1 MINKKTFV
9 IIFLAIFVFFSGCK
23 RSLEPITTYET
34 EKKVHEDIAKI
45 EKIKKDNKS
54 WEENLDIDL
63 YTAIALAIKNNKEL
77 KVKLLET
84 AMSNRQIDKVRFEML
99 PSFAANA
106 GYTGSE
112 RYNAS
117 ASATVPS
124 SDLAGSIGSSYST
137 SRERDINSQDIGF
150 TWNALDFGLSYIR
163 AGQDSNRYLISEEM
177 ERKAEHNITREVI
190 KFYWNTLSADKLI
203 KKYDPLL
210 IEVDK
215 ALNDSQ
221 KIEELLL
228 TKPMDALLYQKELL
242 DIQRALQTQK
252 QMFIDSRIQLA
263 TLMGLLPN
271 QKFKVVETKDPLT
284 ILDMSIKGMEEYALI
299 HRPEL
304 KKSHYDEAISIQETK
319 ASMTSLLPGLNF
331 NAAWTHSSNDHLM
344 NKTNFEYG
352 SVMGANLL
360 NVFMY
365 PKIKEIN
372 QMNTEIIKEKRL
384 ALSMAVLSQVHLANI
399 DYSLALEEYDT
410 AQRYYQVSK
419 KITEQIKNAQKIAR
433 FGNLELIREQA
444 SLLVAELR
452 HDLAYTKLQYAVG
465 EIYTSVGI
473 DITKENIK
481 ELSFKDY
488 ASLIKKNFN
497 SSGKKYYAKLRKPIK
512 NQNPVAQKKEGSRSS
527 QFSFSDK
534 TFDLE
539 GEGRTIYDA
548 LLSNNQPLP
557 TWISFLPSQKTFLI
571 NNLEKDN
578 TEELEI
584 KVIAKN
590 INTRIEDTFTLLVD
604 PELRITRL
612 KNEKRLKEQRKLAKK
627 RKQEEIQRL
636 KAEKILKEKKAK
648 EEAILLAKQQEE
660 EKLKKQ
666 QEKIL
671 LEKKA
676 KEEAILLAKQQEEE
690 KLKKQQEKI
699 LLKEKKKEEL
709 IAKQQEVE
717 ELRIIEQKK
726 KEELIAKQQEVEELR
741 IIEQKKKE
749 ELIAKQKA
757 EELRIIEQKKK
768 EELMAKQKAE
778 EFRANN
784 SIKMKEILM
793 AQREQLYFKLS
804 GHLPDTQPIN
814 IANRNNLDEYLLNE
828 LKTIETKINDIMLN
842 LDLDERMALTKA
854 IIKDYFKSNPNKE
867 KQINSRDYE
876 GLNYQINNQRLFL
889 EKLLEFSGKY
899 N

>member
-9 IIFLAIFVFFSGCK
+9 IIFLAIFVFLSGCK

-77 KVKLLET
+77 KIKLLET

-177 ERKAEHNITREVI
+177 ERKAEHNITREAI

-372 QMNTEIIKEKRL
+372 LMNTEIIKEKRL

-671 LEKKA
+671 L
-676 KEEAILLAKQQEEE
+676 
-690 KLKKQQEKI
+690 
-699 LLKEKKKEEL
+699 KEKNEEEL
-709 IAKQQEVE
+709 IAKQKEVE

-741 IIEQKKKE
+741 FTEQKKKE

-768 EELMAKQKAE
+768 EELIAKQKAE

-784 SIKMKEILM
+784 SIKMKEVLM

-876 GLNYQINNQRLFL
+876 SLNYQINNQRLFL
-889 EKLLEFSGKY
+889 EKLLEFSGNY

>member
-9 IIFLAIFVFFSGCK
+9 IIFLAIFVFLSGCK
-23 RSLEPITTYET
+23 RNLEPITAYET

-77 KVKLLET
+77 KIKLLET

-117 ASATVPS
+117 SSATVPS
-124 SDLAGSIGSSYST
+124 GDLAGSISSSYST
-137 SRERDINSQDIGF
+137 SRERDVNSQDIGF

-203 KKYDPLL
+203 RKYDPLL

-263 TLMGLLPN
+263 TIMGLLPN

-539 GEGRTIYDA
+539 GEGRTLYDA

-578 TEELEI
+578 TEELKI

-671 LEKKA
+671 L
-676 KEEAILLAKQQEEE
+676 
-690 KLKKQQEKI
+690 
-699 LLKEKKKEEL
+699 KEKTKEEL
-709 IAKQQEVE
+709 ITKQKEVE

-726 KEELIAKQQEVEELR
+726 KEELIAKQKEVEELR

-768 EELMAKQKAE
+768 EELIAKQKAE
-778 EFRANN
+778 EFRTNR
-784 SIKMKEILM
+784 SIEVKKILM
-793 AQREQLYFKLS
+793 AQREQLYFELS
-804 GHLPDTQPIN
+804 EHLPDQPIN
-814 IANRNNLDEYLLNE
+814 ITNRKNLDEDLLNK
-828 LKTIETKINDIMLN
+828 LKTIETRIDNIMLK

-876 GLNYQINNQRLFL
+876 SLNYQINNQRLFL
-889 EKLLEFSGKY
+889 EKLLKFTGNY

>member
-9 IIFLAIFVFFSGCK
+9 IIFLAIFVFLSGCK

-77 KVKLLET
+77 KIKLLET

-177 ERKAEHNITREVI
+177 ERKAEHNITREAI

-671 LEKKA
+671 L
-676 KEEAILLAKQQEEE
+676 
-690 KLKKQQEKI
+690 
-699 LLKEKKKEEL
+699 KEKNEEEL
-709 IAKQQEVE
+709 IAKQKEVE

-741 IIEQKKKE
+741 FTEQKKKE

-757 EELRIIEQKKK
+757 EKLRIIEQKKK

-784 SIKMKEILM
+784 SIKMKEILI

-814 IANRNNLDEYLLNE
+814 IANRNNLDENLLNE

-867 KQINSRDYE
+867 KQINPRDYE
-876 GLNYQINNQRLFL
+876 SLNYQINNQRLFL
-889 EKLLEFSGKY
+889 EKLLKFTDNY